1 MESESQ
7 VRTDHRPGGVIAPGE
22 RLELIDGLLLV
33 REPQTSAHFSA
44 VRLATLA
51 LGRAFG
57 PGWEVRAQGPIALDD
72 DSEPADVAV
81 VRGAPRDYVDAH
93 PLHRARGGARQPGL
107 GPQLPSSSLY
117 ARRLHQYWIVNLVDR
132 ALEDHGIRHP
142 PGGAVRMGLP
152 HTRGAGGGGLG
163 DAARRSGDFYCRPGS
178 LALVSEWEAPC
189 ATLPADL

>member
-1 MESESQ
+1 MATAD
-7 VRTDHRPGGVIAPGE
+7 VRLKRWKRVEYEQIIDRGVFAGE

-72 DSEPADVAV
+72 DSEPEPDVAV

-93 PLHRARGGARQPGL
+93 PAVPVLVLEVARASLAFDRGPK
-107 GPQLPSSSLY
+107 SSLY
-117 ARRLHQYWIVNLVDR
+117 ARARCHEYWIVNLVDR
-132 ALEDHGIRHP
+132 ALEVRRDPAPTPAAPYGWDYRTREVLEAAGRVTP
-142 PGGAVRMGLP
+142 LAAPGTSIAVLDLLP
-152 HTRGAGGGGLG
+152 
-163 DAARRSGDFYCRPGS
+163 
-178 LALVSEWEAPC
+178 
-189 ATLPADL
+189 